1 MASVILI
8 LLSSLS
14 LGTACAF
21 TATAAVV
28 YGSENTTTLNEVLN
42 EDQSSWLGNICFV
55 HPIFLSFGFWYFGH
69 FSCVIFFPFFPS
81 CPLCVAKCRQRLR
94 NIFITLSPKVTN
106 NQKRNSE

>member
-8 LLSSLS
+8 LISSLS

-42 EDQSSWLGNICFV
+42 EDQSSWLGNMDYCKVTSCNKSHLEAYAVFFRLLMKRIFNPYV
-55 HPIFLSFGFWYFGH
+55 LKSFDKKLIFLISNAH
-69 FSCVIFFPFFPS
+69 
-81 CPLCVAKCRQRLR
+81 
-94 NIFITLSPKVTN
+94 
-106 NQKRNSE
+106 

>member
-28 YGSENTTTLNEVLN
+28 YRSENTTTLNEVLN
-42 EDQSSWLGNICFV
+42 EDQSSWLGNMHYTV
-55 HPIFLSFGFWYFGH
+55 SKESFLF
-69 FSCVIFFPFFPS
+69 
-81 CPLCVAKCRQRLR
+81 
-94 NIFITLSPKVTN
+94 
-106 NQKRNSE
+106 

>member
-28 YGSENTTTLNEVLN
+28 YRSENTTTLNEVLN
-42 EDQSSWLGNICFV
+42 EDQSSWLGNMDYSE
-55 HPIFLSFGFWYFGH
+55 LSNKHAANLILFEK
-69 FSCVIFFPFFPS
+69 FFPPT
-81 CPLCVAKCRQRLR
+81 CAPY
-94 NIFITLSPKVTN
+94 
-106 NQKRNSE
+106 

>member
-42 EDQSSWLGNICFV
+42 EDQSSWLGNMDYTISKGSFLGAHFLHWNQNSKSVYFLREMCFE
-55 HPIFLSFGFWYFGH
+55 W
-69 FSCVIFFPFFPS
+69 
-81 CPLCVAKCRQRLR
+81 
-94 NIFITLSPKVTN
+94 
-106 NQKRNSE
+106 